1 MKRAVSLI
9 FGLILIANMVFSQ
22 NRYPIVPYPNKLI
35 ATEGEFRFK
44 GILKVVAG
52 KTFKS
57 ELETLKPIFE
67 EEYFTQLI
75 SSKSGSLVVVK
86 NETLTKEAYKL
97 IVTREKIRIEASAGA
112 GYYYAFQ
119 TIRQLMKLNGDGS
132 YSIPACT
139 IEDQPAFA
147 WRSFLLDEGRFFQ
160 GAKVVKSLLDQMAY
174 MKMNVFHWH
183 LTDDQGWRIE
193 IKKYPLLTS
202 VGGWRDSTCLRRS
215 YLVGTNPDILTAWKN
230 EDTMVPEAGGGYY
243 TQAEIREIVA
253 YAAKRHITIVPEIDV
268 PGHITAA
275 IVAYPWLTAIAAP
288 QKVPAKWG
296 IYQYALNVTDDRVN
310 TFVKDVFTEVMDL
323 FPGKVIHIG
332 GDEVKYDSW
341 KDNPEIKQYMQNNGL
356 KTFAD
361 LHIDFTNRLSVFLQ
375 QHGRSLMG
383 WNEIMGNVHVE
394 KGSQNAQSK
403 LAKNSVIQFWKGN
416 EQQFTEILDQGY
428 DMVNSDRYF
437 TYFDWGIERT
447 PLDKIYHF
455 SVIPKGLS
463 AQQAKHIIGVGGE
476 MWGEITPTVIAV
488 NQRTFPRI
496 AAIAELG
503 WTLEENK
510 DYSRFSIALMNLKK
524 YWLKN
529 GILFLE

>member
-1 MKRAVSLI
+1 
-9 FGLILIANMVFSQ
+9 
-22 NRYPIVPYPNKLI
+22 
-35 ATEGEFRFK
+35 
-44 GILKVVAG
+44 
-52 KTFKS
+52 
-57 ELETLKPIFE
+57 
-67 EEYFTQLI
+67 
-75 SSKSGSLVVVK
+75 
-86 NETLTKEAYKL
+86 
-97 IVTREKIRIEASAGA
+97 
-112 GYYYAFQ
+112 
-119 TIRQLMKLNGDGS
+119 
-132 YSIPACT
+132 
-139 IEDQPAFA
+139 
-147 WRSFLLDEGRFFQ
+147 
-160 GAKVVKSLLDQMAY
+160 
-174 MKMNVFHWH
+174 
-183 LTDDQGWRIE
+183 
-193 IKKYPLLTS
+193 
-202 VGGWRDSTCLRRS
+202 
-215 YLVGTNPDILTAWKN
+215 
-230 EDTMVPEAGGGYY
+230 
-243 TQAEIREIVA
+243 
-253 YAAKRHITIVPEIDV
+253 VPEIDV